1 MSRASLRLLTLMT
14 LMSVF
19 LLAACDESVAFH
31 EPDPS
36 FNRMLEQPR
45 VDAYEGPMRLPP
57 PGTLPHEAPPAL
69 GPVTRELVLRGRSQF
84 ETFCAACHGILGD
97 GGSVVAEK
105 MALRKPPS
113 FHEPHLVALAPDAIV
128 GVIERGYG
136 LMPSY
141 ADAISPNDRWAV
153 ANYIKALQLSR
164 TEASR

>member
-1 MSRASLRLLTLMT
+1 MSRIVLACALVLL
-14 LMSVF
+14 
-19 LLAACDESVAFH
+19 ACDESALFH

-45 VDAYEGPMRLPP
+45 IDAYEGPMRTPP
-57 PGTLPHEAPPAL
+57 PETIPHDAPPKPP
-69 GPVTRELVLRGRSQF
+69 PVTRDLVVRGRAQF
-84 ETFCAACHGILGD
+84 ETFCAACHGVLGD
-97 GGSVVAEK
+97 GISVVAEK

-113 FHEPHLVALAPDAIV
+113 FHEPRLVALAPDAIE

-141 ADAISPNDRWAV
+141 TDAISPTDRWAV
-153 ANYIKALQLSR
+153 ANYVKALQLSR